1 MIVGSG
7 GVLSHAPERARAAL
21 MMLDAYAPEGHTT
34 LAVDSIFMMP
44 QLGVLSTLLPEAAT
58 QVFERDCL
66 VRLGDVIAPLGV
78 AKKDGDP
85 CLTITINGGSPEA
98 VPFGTLRVFPLGPGE
113 STTVEARPAAKNF
126 DLGAGK
132 GKPATFTVEGGV
144 VGLFVDCR
152 GRPIALPEGDTTRI
166 TKLREWL
173 AALGLNAG
181 A

>member
-1 MIVGSG
+1 
-7 GVLSHAPERARAAL
+7 

-85 CLTITINGGSPEA
+85 CLTLTINDGPPIA
-98 VPFGTLRVFPLGPGE
+98 VPFGALRVFPLAPGE
-113 STTVEARPAAKNF
+113 TATVEARPAAKNV
-126 DLGAGK
+126 DLGTGK

-144 VGLFVDCR
+144 VGLFIDCR
-152 GRPIALPEGDTTRI
+152 GRPITFPADDTMRI
-166 TKLREWL
+166 AKLREWL

-181 A
+181 E